1 MASSV
6 IHPFCTHVER
16 HPIMLALYE
25 TIYHYRSHNLHHLK
39 LQCVQWYGRHS
50 VSHSRTLSRRNIW
63 TSLVCIKR
71 FFISFLAN
79 TQPSIRYEGV
89 PQSVEIA
96 ANGRRLKIEV
106 LKGALWAMLRVAYL
120 TGVCGP
126 RGGGGVIYY
135 FGCCLCFCG
144 LGVNCTYISWPASLV
159 FDDRACLTVITNWA
173 GRSLRVLAFIPLL
186 VVEAT
191 LRYSLCWL
199 RSHCWLPLP
208 LPLFL
213 FELRK

>member
-1 MASSV
+1 MLTTETASSDFSNSACFARLCKIPPHEKQQDTSSVTYLLAHDRLMASSV

-25 TIYHYRSHNLHHLK
+25 TIYHYNLHHLK

-63 TSLVCIKR
+63 TSLVCMKR
-71 FFISFLAN
+71 FSISFLPN

-106 LKGALWAMLRVAYL
+106 LKGALELSHAA
-120 TGVCGP
+120 
-126 RGGGGVIYY
+126 
-135 FGCCLCFCG
+135 CCLSNGCVWAAGGHVLLRLLFMLLW
-144 LGVNCTYISWPASLV
+144 LGI
-159 FDDRACLTVITNWA
+159 
-173 GRSLRVLAFIPLL
+173 
-186 VVEAT
+186 
-191 LRYSLCWL
+191 
-199 RSHCWLPLP
+199 
-208 LPLFL
+208 
-213 FELRK
+213 